1 MSLPVYTPPPREPVT
16 WRSRRERFAQWRGT
30 RPFWGGVWTIV
41 AGVYLW
47 GLTAAPIGVVVIQG
61 VAGISAIVICLV
73 YILLTLVAWSQP
85 QLRVVTG
92 GIVIVLA
99 LAAILLTNLGGF
111 IVGTLMGLHGGAS
124 MIAWKPFVRRW
135 SRPTPPDGV
144 TAPVTVLVNRADDEQ
159 DATAA
164 GADAAGDAPAD
175 AAADAPDGTQDT
187 TTADDAAAAPA
198 EPADDAPAAPRT
210 PPRGTGMAPGLTIL
224 PSSPPPPV
232 APEGPAPGSTGS
244 TVPGASAGHSFRA
257 DSRSSVVR

>member
-1 MSLPVYTPPPREPVT
+1 MSLPVYTPPPREPLT

-73 YILLTLVAWSQP
+73 YILLTLVAWTQP

-135 SRPTPPDGV
+135 SRPTPPDGI
-144 TAPVTVLVNRADDEQ
+144 TAPVTVLVNRADDAQ
-159 DATAA
+159 DAT
-164 GADAAGDAPAD
+164 G
-175 AAADAPDGTQDT
+175 AAADGTDGTPAASTADSTAGAPDAT
-187 TTADDAAAAPA
+187 TPDAT
-198 EPADDAPAAPRT
+198 T
-210 PPRGTGMAPGLTIL
+210 PDGGRAVGC
-224 PSSPPPPV
+224 
-232 APEGPAPGSTGS
+232 
-244 TVPGASAGHSFRA
+244 AGGGR
-257 DSRSSVVR
+257 

>member
-30 RPFWGGVWTIV
+30 RPFWGGAWTIV

-47 GLTAAPIGVVVIQG
+47 SLTAAPIGVVVIQG
-61 VAGISAIVICLV
+61 VGAISAIVICLV
-73 YILLTLVAWSQP
+73 YILMALVAWSQP

-99 LAAILLTNLGGF
+99 LAAIFLTNLGGF

-135 SRPTPPDGV
+135 TRPTPPDGI

-159 DATAA
+159 GTTGA
-164 GADAAGDAPAD
+164 GADVAAESPADAPSDAPAETPD
-175 AAADAPDGTQDT
+175 PTAADDVP
-187 TTADDAAAAPA
+187 AAPA

-224 PSSPPPPV
+224 PSSPPPPA
-232 APEGPAPGSTGS
+232 APDGPAPGSAPGTA
-244 TVPGASAGHSFRA
+244 PGASAGHSFRA

>member
-16 WRSRRERFAQWRGT
+16 WRGRRERFARWRGT

-41 AGVYLW
+41 AGIYLW

-61 VAGISAIVICLV
+61 VAGVSAIVICLV
-73 YILLTLVAWSQP
+73 YVLLTLVAWSQP

-135 SRPTPPDGV
+135 TRPTPPDGV
-144 TAPVTVLVNRADDEQ
+144 SRPGDGARRPDGRRDAGRGGRHPRRPFRHGFRHGLRQHAGRRPHRPGRADDAPRA
-159 DATAA
+159 DHGPGTGRPA
-164 GADAAGDAPAD
+164 G
-175 AAADAPDGTQDT
+175 
-187 TTADDAAAAPA
+187 PA
-198 EPADDAPAAPRT
+198 EPADPAPRDRDDARHDGAAVD
-210 PPRGTGMAPGLTIL
+210 PAVPAG
-224 PSSPPPPV
+224 
-232 APEGPAPGSTGS
+232 PEAATARSFLAGP
-244 TVPGASAGHSFRA
+244 
-257 DSRSSVVR
+257 RSSVVR

>member
-16 WRSRRERFAQWRGT
+16 WRSRRERFAQWRGS

-73 YILLTLVAWSQP
+73 YILVTLVAWTQP

-135 SRPTPPDGV
+135 SRPTPPDGIA
-144 TAPVTVLVNRADDEQ
+144 APVTVLVNRADDEQ
-159 DATAA
+159 DATGAA
-164 GADAAGDAPAD
+164 ADGTAGSTTGAPDVTTDDAPA
-175 AAADAPDGTQDT
+175 APGQ
-187 TTADDAAAAPA
+187 
-198 EPADDAPAAPRT
+198 PADDAPAAPRT
-210 PPRGTGMAPGLTIL
+210 PPRGTGMTPGLTIL
-224 PSSPPPPV
+224 PSSPPPPA

-244 TVPGASAGHSFRA
+244 SGGTAPGASAGHSFRA